1 MLDSVKFSIDS
12 VEDIPFPLYFQQYIL
27 KVQDENISYE
37 FKYLQLH
44 NVLDILSLD
53 KLISKYFDQMVI

>member
-1 MLDSVKFSIDS
+1 MLEIVKSSIDS
-12 VEDIPFPLYFQQYIL
+12 VEDIPFHTYFQQYIL

>member
-1 MLDSVKFSIDS
+1 MLDVVKSSIDS
-12 VEDIPFPLYFQQYIL
+12 VEDIPFHIYFQQYIL